1 MAITKIKSLG
11 ITDGTIAAGNIADNS
26 ITNAKIN
33 ASAAIAKSKLA
44 ALDITN
50 SDINGSAAIA
60 KSKLAALDIV
70 NADINSSAAIAKSKL
85 GALAITNSDVDN
97 SAAIAQSK
105 MAALTAANLPAGY
118 GTDLVG
124 VIISYPKDTL
134 PTGFLACDGSAVS
147 RTTYSDLFAVVGT
160 TYGTGNGSSTF
171 NVPDLRAAFLRGS
184 GDQTYSSKAYS
195 GGTAGTKK
203 IQSINNFQARTRHTY
218 HNFYAWADIAVGFFN
233 PHSNWG
239 GSTSGTQLSSTNND
253 VGPLT
258 STSSNRTYANYE
270 NANSAN
276 DETRPFGMAVKFC
289 IKY

>member
-1 MAITKIKSLG
+1 MAIKKIKSLG

-44 ALDITN
+44 ALDI
-50 SDINGSAAIA
+50 
-60 KSKLAALDIV
+60 V

-85 GALAITNSDVDN
+85 GALAITNSDIDN
-97 SAAIAQSK
+97 SASIAQSK

-147 RTTYSDLFAVVGT
+147 RTTYADLFAVVGT

-171 NVPDLRAAFLRGS
+171 NVPDLRATFLRGA

-203 IQSINNFQARTRHTY
+203 IQSLQNFQARTRHTY
-218 HNFYAWADIAVGFFN
+218 HNYYAWSDIPVGFFH

-239 GSTSGTQLSSTNND
+239 GSTTGTQLSSTSND
-253 VGPLT
+253 VGSLS
-258 STSSNRTYANYE
+258 STSSNRTYGNYE
-270 NANSAN
+270 NSDAANN
-276 DETRPFGMAVKFC
+276 ETRPFGMAVKFC

>member
-1 MAITKIKSLG
+1 MPLSKITAAS
-11 ITDGTIAAGNIADNS
+11 ITDNT
-26 ITNAKIN
+26 ITN
-33 ASAAIAKSKLA
+33 
-44 ALDITN
+44 TQ
-50 SDINGSAAIA
+50 
-60 KSKLAALDIV
+60 
-70 NADINSSAAIAKSKL
+70 INSSAAIAKSKL

-147 RTTYSDLFAVVGT
+147 RTTYAALFAVVGT
-160 TYGTGNGSSTF
+160 TYGTGDGSNTF

-184 GDQTYSSKAYS
+184 GDQTYSSIAYS

-203 IQSINNFQARTRHTY
+203 VQAIFNHEARTRLTY
-218 HNFYAWADIAVGFFN
+218 HTHYGWSDIPVSYFH
-233 PHSNWG
+233 PHGNWG
-239 GSTSGTQLSSTNND
+239 GTSHGTQLSSTSNE
-253 VGPLT
+253 VQTLT
-258 STSSNRTYANYE
+258 STSSIRTYGKYE
-270 NANSAN
+270 NSDAANNES
-276 DETRPFGMAVKFC
+276 RPFGMAVKFC

>member
-1 MAITKIKSLG
+1 MALSKITAAS
-11 ITDGTIAAGNIADNS
+11 ITDNT
-26 ITNAKIN
+26 ITN
-33 ASAAIAKSKLA
+33 
-44 ALDITN
+44 TQ
-50 SDINGSAAIA
+50 
-60 KSKLAALDIV
+60 
-70 NADINSSAAIAKSKL
+70 INSSAAIAKSKL
-85 GALAITNSDVDN
+85 GALAITNSDIDN

-147 RTTYSDLFAVVGT
+147 RTTYAALFAVVGT

-171 NVPDLRAAFLRGS
+171 NVPDLRAAFLRGA

-203 IQSINNFQARTRHTY
+203 IQALQNHEARTRHTY
-218 HNFYAWADIAVGFFN
+218 HTHYAWADIPVAYFH
-233 PHSNWG
+233 PHGNWG
-239 GSTSGTQLSSTNND
+239 GSTQGAQLSSTNND
-253 VGPLT
+253 VGTLS
-258 STSSNRTYANYE
+258 STSSNRTYGNYE
-270 NANSAN
+270 NSDSAN